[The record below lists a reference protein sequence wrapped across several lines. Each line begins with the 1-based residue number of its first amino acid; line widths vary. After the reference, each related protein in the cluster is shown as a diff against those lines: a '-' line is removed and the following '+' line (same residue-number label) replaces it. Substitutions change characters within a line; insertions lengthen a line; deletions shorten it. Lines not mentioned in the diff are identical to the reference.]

1 MWIDWEREIS
11 DPNPFSEIHNKNANW
26 KQLPHIHLFNSN
38 STNSTEFK
46 PSSLNHTNVANSV
59 VPLELFAAD
68 F

>member
-11 DPNPFSEIHNKNANW
+11 DPNPFSEIHNK
-26 KQLPHIHLFNSN
+26 NSN